1 MQDLSQEGSNMTSG
15 AEESLGQSSAFLTR
29 VVETTT
35 VSDQENA
42 SAVKASRHSRVI
54 SRTELSPL
62 RIVEEQQR
70 SGGRSESP
78 TGRSPRK
85 LWPEKRFPVKISC
98 AATEESRRMVA
109 QTVERDVC
117 LEEALKQNEGLKHA
131 IEIFEDEHSLFESGL
146 QENKEQ
152 RAVVEEEGAQDA
164 NSEADDTIASAF
176 STFSAVPNMSMFA
189 KLGHKSE
196 ASPSRTEERGN
207 TSNLLD
213 FTEQLRFPQ
222 ASPSKRG
229 GSVSPMRSAVA
240 RSTPSR
246 QLLHNL
252 MDLEMPPLPTP
263 RSVPSITA
271 RELES
276 LKSDFLSQISSLK
289 ASLSGKEAEV
299 QSLKSAVGDAEKRV
313 GESLEQVR
321 EERAAKE
328 QLAGE
333 KEEWERRGRDLEGLL
348 CRARD
353 EVGLA
358 QREHEEM
365 EQKLEESEKRRE
377 AAEMLHQEAE
387 SKIAGMRAGSSKE
400 ALATSPTKTPSPTA
414 RPDSKTASKTAHD
427 VEVAVERVARELHA
441 LYKGKHETKVAALK
455 KSYGERWEKR
465 VGQLQAQ
472 VDDLVAERD
481 RLRCQANATAADR
494 ATAADEEEQQR
505 RAQAAHDSAAMKQ
518 LEAQVQRLQA
528 EAREMGRT
536 ADDLRATLDRER
548 VEKGEIMQLAEELIS
563 MQTAATHHDGNH
575 RPSPAKQQHQQHQQQ
590 ASEPPAAKTPR
601 QLPSNRVSG
610 LRAPT
615 SGLRPPRGGAAGG
628 LPRPGGGA
636 TRSSLMSSIEKM
648 GNHRYRG

>member
-1 MQDLSQEGSNMTSG
+1 MASG
-15 AEESLGQSSAFLTR
+15 AEESLAQSSPFLTR
-29 VVETTT
+29 VVETTTT

-42 SAVKASRHSRVI
+42 STAKTSRHSRVI

-70 SGGRSESP
+70 SAGRSESP

-85 LWPEKRFPVKISC
+85 LWPDKRFPVKISC
-98 AATEESRRMVA
+98 AAGEESPRMVA

-131 IEIFEDEHSLFESGL
+131 IEIFEDEHSMFESGL
-146 QENKEQ
+146 QDKKWSEGQEDA
-152 RAVVEEEGAQDA
+152 AVAEEDEAQEA

-176 STFSAVPNMSMFA
+176 STFSAVPNMTMFA
-189 KLGHKSE
+189 KLGQSPVRAGYRAE
-196 ASPSRTEERGN
+196 ASPSRASVVVSRTEDWGN

-213 FTEQLRFPQ
+213 FTEQLRFP
-222 ASPSKRG
+222 ARSPSKRG
-229 GSVSPMRSAVA
+229 GSVSPVRSTDTRA
-240 RSTPSR
+240 TPSR
-246 QLLHNL
+246 QLLSNL
-252 MDLEMPPLPTP
+252 MDLEIPPLPTP

-276 LKSDFLSQISSLK
+276 LKSDFMSQISSLK

-299 QSLKSAVGDAEKRV
+299 QWLKSAVGDAEKRV

-333 KEEWERRGRDLEGLL
+333 KAEWEQRGLEVEGLL
-348 CRARD
+348 RRTRED
-353 EVGLA
+353 LGLA
-358 QREHEEM
+358 QQEHDEL

-387 SKIAGMRAGSSKE
+387 SKIAGMRAGSTKE
-400 ALATSPTKTPSPTA
+400 TASPT
-414 RPDSKTASKTAHD
+414 RTASKTHN

-465 VGQLQAQ
+465 LAQLQAQ
-472 VDDLVAERD
+472 VDELAAERD
-481 RLRCQANATAADR
+481 RLRCQANASAADR

-505 RAQAAHDSAAMKQ
+505 RAQAALDCAAKKQ
-518 LEAQVQRLQA
+518 LEADVQRLQA

-536 ADDLRATLDRER
+536 ADELRGLLDRER
-548 VEKGEIMQLAEELIS
+548 VEKGEIMQLAEELMS
-563 MQTAATHHDGNH
+563 VQSAAAPPVQQQRQQRQQQQQQQQQQHHDG
-575 RPSPAKQQHQQHQQQ
+575 PTV
-590 ASEPPAAKTPR
+590 KTPR
-601 QLPSNRVSG
+601 QTASNRVSG

-615 SGLRPPRGGAAGG
+615 SGLRPPRGGPAGG
-628 LPRPGGGA
+628 LPRPGGVA
-636 TRSSLMSSIEKM
+636 PRSGLVHSIEKM
-648 GNHRYRG
+648 GSHRHRGV